1 MKKSKRLIAQLVF
14 FPWLSWLDVAET
26 LQTVQK
32 GQNQSRVHRQ
42 RARRMNW
49 YLLITGISV
58 I

>member
-32 GQNQSRVHRQ
+32 GQNQSRVHR
-42 RARRMNW
+42 REHE
-49 YLLITGISV
+49 G
-58 I
+58 